1 MSFQSAWRLLLLVLP
16 VALLVGYLLVQRRRH
31 TQVVRFTSVDLL
43 DSVAPRRQGWQRH
56 VPAAAM
62 LLSLV
67 VLTLA
72 FAEPAV
78 AMRTPKDNATIMLT
92 LDTSASMTATDVA
105 PSRLAAAEAQ
115 ASQFVENL
123 PRGVQ
128 VGLVSFDSAARLLVA
143 PTTDRAQLTAAIR
156 SLSVGAGTAT
166 AAGIRE
172 SLDAIAAVPKG
183 TTGKPV
189 PAAIVLM
196 SDGAPTLGDGQ
207 LSPTEA
213 ADAAAQEARVQKV
226 PVNTI
231 AFGTSGG
238 MVTIQGQDIA
248 VPYDP
253 DSMSR
258 VAQDSGGRSFT
269 AESADQLGSI
279 YAQIGRDVAYT
290 VQTRDL
296 TAAFAGVALMMAVLA
311 AAGALLWTQRLV

>member
-1 MSFQSAWRLLLLVLP
+1 MSFQSGWRLLLLVLP
-16 VALLVGYLLVQRRRH
+16 LALLVGYVLLQRRRH
-31 TQVVRFTSVDLL
+31 TQVLRFTSVDLL

-56 VPAAAM
+56 VPSAAM
-62 LLSLV
+62 LLALV

-78 AMRTPKDNATIMLT
+78 AMRTPKDNATIILT

-123 PRGVQ
+123 PRGIQ
-128 VGLVSFDSAARLLVA
+128 VGLVAFDRSARLLVP
-143 PTTDRAQLTAAIR
+143 PTTDRAQLTGAIR
-156 SLSVGAGTAT
+156 SLAVGGGTAT
-166 AAGIRE
+166 ASGIRE

-196 SDGAPTLGDGQ
+196 SDGSPTIGDGE
-207 LSPTEA
+207 LSPSDA
-213 ADAAAQEARVQKV
+213 ADAAAAEARAQKV

-231 AFGTSGG
+231 AFGTADGRVTVGG
-238 MVTIQGQDIA
+238 EE
-248 VPYDP
+248 VPVPIDP
-253 DSMSR
+253 DAM
-258 VAQDSGGRSFT
+258 AGIATASGGRSFT
-269 AESADQLGSI
+269 AESAGQLGSI
-279 YAQIGRDVAYT
+279 YSEIGRDVAYT

-296 TAAFAGVALMMAVLA
+296 TAAFAGFALLTAVLA